1 MLNYESALAYIDS
14 FINYEKSP
22 DFSRQARFYNLNRIS
37 HLLNL
42 LGNPHRKLKV
52 IHIGGS
58 KGKGSTAA
66 IIASILTHA
75 GYKTGAFTSPHFV
88 TPRERCCIDAKL
100 ISKDEF
106 ADYLNKMKPAIEAV
120 AGMNAVGAV
129 SFFEIYTALAFCY
142 FADNAVDFAVIE
154 VGLGGRLDATN
165 VVQPFVTVITPV
177 SLEHTAILGDTL
189 EAIAKEKAEIIKRGC
204 PLVLAPQE
212 PESENVFES
221 VAAARHAGIDRV
233 GHDISFKRKTWN
245 IRGQTLE
252 VNTLTEFYPNLFL
265 PLLGQHQAVNAA
277 TALACIE
284 RIKSE
289 GHAIPKGCVYDGLK
303 AVRLPGRMQ
312 LVSITQNASTDEAP
326 LILLDGAHSPT
337 SAAALCE
344 AIQEVIGYERL
355 ILIAGLM
362 KDKNIRAIGRIVCQI
377 ADIIIATQA
386 FDNPR
391 VMPAGEVVNA
401 WSDFNPQIG
410 SVNCVGEAIEFALS
424 IATPS
429 DLICIT
435 GSIYLVGA
443 ALSELGIGIHE
454 VRTESV

>member
-1 MLNYESALAYIDS
+1 MPNYESALAYIDS

-22 DFSRQARFYNLNRIS
+22 DFSRQARLYNLDRIS
-37 HLLNL
+37 HLLDL

-75 GYKTGAFTSPHFV
+75 GYKTGLFTSPHLI

-100 ISKDEF
+100 ISEDEF
-106 ADYLNKMKPAIEAV
+106 ADYVNQLKPSIEAV
-120 AGMNAVGAV
+120 AGREAAGSI

-165 VVQPFVTVITPV
+165 VVQPIVTVITPV
-177 SLEHTAILGDTL
+177 SLEHTAILGDSL
-189 EAIAKEKAEIIKRGC
+189 EAIAREKAEIIKLGC
-204 PLVLAPQE
+204 PLVLAPQQ
-212 PESENVFES
+212 SEAQSVFES
-221 VAAARHAGIDRV
+221 VAAARSTGIDRV
-233 GHDISFKRKTWN
+233 GHGIKLKRKSCN
-245 IRGQTLE
+245 ISGQTFD
-252 VNTLTEFYPNLFL
+252 VQTQTESYSSLFL
-265 PLLGQHQAVNAA
+265 PLPGKHQAINAA
-277 TALACIE
+277 TALACVE

-289 GHAIPKGCVYDGLK
+289 GHSIPKGCVYDGLE
-303 AVRLPGRMQ
+303 AVRLNGRMQ
-312 LVSITQNASTDEAP
+312 VVSITRNGSTDEAP

-337 SAAALCE
+337 SAAALRE
-344 AIQEVIGYERL
+344 TIQEVFRYGRL

-362 KDKNIRAIGRIVCQI
+362 RDKDLRAIGQILCPI
-377 ADIIIATQA
+377 ADIVIATQA

-391 VMPAGEVVNA
+391 VMPAGEVVKA
-401 WSDFNPQIG
+401 WSDLNPEIQ

-424 IATPS
+424 VASSS

-443 ALSELGIGIHE
+443 AMTELGIEIHE
-454 VRTESV
+454 V